1 MSGICVKMNGDKCA
15 MDFCDFWNHAELCCS
30 SALES
35 RKRVELLD
43 MILEKAQK
51 LLCKVQDEKE
61 LERVIK
67 ELNIVNVSNTI
78 Q

>member
-1 MSGICVKMNGDKCA
+1 MSGVCVKMNGAKCA
-15 MDFCDFWNHAELCCS
+15 EDYCDYWDHGELCCS

-35 RKRVELLD
+35 RKHVELLD
-43 MILEKAQK
+43 MMLEKAQE
-51 LLCKVQDEKE
+51 LLNKVQDRKE

-67 ELNIVNVSNTI
+67 ELNIVDVSNTI